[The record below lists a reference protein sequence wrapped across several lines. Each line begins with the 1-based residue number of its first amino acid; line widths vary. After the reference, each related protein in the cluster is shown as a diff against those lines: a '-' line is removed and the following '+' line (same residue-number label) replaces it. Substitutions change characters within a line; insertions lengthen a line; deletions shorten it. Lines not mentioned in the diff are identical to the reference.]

1 MTKKLCALFLFT
13 TACQPSLTE
22 RGKLRPFE
30 QTSFFANH
38 SSARPRPEGVVS
50 RAPVMDEEPA
60 PTMESLLRGKE
71 QFQIFCQV
79 CHGADGRADGMAV
92 RRGFPRPVNLIEEPM
107 LNSPTQVFYETMT
120 NGYGRMFSYANRIPQ
135 RDRWA
140 IAQYIRVLQL
150 QQHFPAAGLSPQE
163 LRDLKEAK

>member
-1 MTKKLCALFLFT
+1 MKELLSILVLLTA
-13 TACQPSLTE
+13 ACQPSLNE
-22 RGKLRPFE
+22 NGKLRPFE
-30 QTSFFANH
+30 PTSFFADH
-38 SSARPRPEGVVS
+38 SSARPRPEGVIS
-50 RAPVMDEEPA
+50 RAPTIDEEPA

-79 CHGADGRADGMAV
+79 CHGADGRANGMAV
-92 RRGFPRPVNLIEEPM
+92 QRGFPRPVNLMEEPM